1 MMETPGHECLWRAR
15 SGTAGGGL
23 MVYATRV
30 LTLNIGSSSLKAALY
45 EVGAADDDA
54 LLVFAAHTE
63 QLGSPHSRMS
73 VQDAQG
79 ATLFATE
86 QGLSDHPA
94 ALQTLQ
100 GWLQQ
105 QSERDFSMVGHR
117 VVFGGQQ
124 HREPQLITD
133 NCLASLDDLSRF
145 DPLHMPQALHV
156 IAYMRQEYPHIAQV
170 ACFDTAFH
178 QTMPQ
183 EARLYGLPYALADA
197 GVIRYGFHG
206 LSCESILLQLRAI
219 DPAAAEGRVII
230 AHLGAGASMTAVR
243 NGMSLDTTM
252 GFTPTS
258 GLVMGTRSGD
268 LDPGVVL
275 YLLEERRLDAAA
287 LRRLFTAEAGMLG
300 VSGVSGDM
308 RDLLEQ
314 SSTNP
319 RAAAA
324 VALFCYQ
331 ARKYLGALAA
341 ALGGIETLVFTG
353 GIGEHAPQI
362 RGRICAN
369 LDFLGVNVD
378 NARNVANA
386 AVISAEGSPVTI
398 RVMQSEEDR
407 MIARHTYRLMQQG
420 KAGHTE
426 RRSSISRVMTTSS
439 SGADTSFPIGAYED
453 QERSGE

>member
-1 MMETPGHECLWRAR
+1 MAHA
-15 SGTAGGGL
+15 A
-23 MVYATRV
+23 RV

-45 EVGAADDDA
+45 EISPAYDA
-54 LLVFAAHTE
+54 LLVFAAHADR
-63 QLGSPHSRMS
+63 LGDAHSRLS

-79 ATLFATE
+79 ATLLAAE

-94 ALQTLQ
+94 ALQTLL

-105 QSERDFSMVGHR
+105 QGERDFAVVGHR
-117 VVFGGQQ
+117 VVFGGQRY
-124 HREPQLITD
+124 REPQLITD
-133 NCLASLDDLSRF
+133 DLVASLDDLSPF
-145 DPLHMPQALHV
+145 DPLHMPQALSV
-156 IAYMRQEYPHIAQV
+156 IAYMRQHYSHVAQV

-219 DPAAAEGRVII
+219 APAAAQGRVII
-230 AHLGAGASMTAVR
+230 AHLGSGASMTAVR
-243 NGMSLDTTM
+243 DGVSLDTTM
-252 GFTPTS
+252 GFTPTG

-275 YLLEERRLDAAA
+275 YLLEERKLDAAA
-287 LRRLFTAEAGMLG
+287 LRRLFTAEAGLLG

-331 ARKYLGALAA
+331 ARKYLGALAV
-341 ALGGIETLVFTG
+341 ALGGVETLVFTG
-353 GIGEHAPQI
+353 GIGERAVEVRQ
-362 RGRICAN
+362 RICAG
-369 LDFLGVNVD
+369 LDFLGVKVD
-378 NARNVANA
+378 GARNAANA
-386 AVISAEGSPVTI
+386 AIISAEGSRAMV
-398 RVMQSEEDR
+398 RVMPSEEDR
-407 MIARHTYRLMQQG
+407 MIALHTYRLVQQG
-420 KAGHTE
+420 TPDG
-426 RRSSISRVMTTSS
+426 
-439 SGADTSFPIGAYED
+439 G
-453 QERSGE
+453 

>member
-1 MMETPGHECLWRAR
+1 MAH
-15 SGTAGGGL
+15 
-23 MVYATRV
+23 ATRV

-45 EVGAADDDA
+45 EVDPTGDDA
-54 LLVFAAHTE
+54 LLVFAAHAE
-63 QLGSPHSRMS
+63 RLGGSHSRLS
-73 VQDAQG
+73 VQDTQG

-94 ALQTLQ
+94 ALQTLL

-105 QSERDFSMVGHR
+105 RDECHFDVVGHR
-117 VVFGGQQ
+117 VVFGGQRY
-124 HREPQLITD
+124 REPHVITD
-133 NCLASLDDLSRF
+133 DLVASLDDLSHF
-145 DPLHMPQALHV
+145 DPLHMPQALQV
-156 IAYMRQEYPHIAQV
+156 IAYMRQEYPQIAQV

-183 EARLYGLPYALADA
+183 GARLYGLPYALADA

-243 NGMSLDTTM
+243 DGVSLDTTM
-252 GFTPTS
+252 GFTPTG

-275 YLLEERRLDAAA
+275 YLLEERKLDAAA
-287 LRRLFTAEAGMLG
+287 LRRLFTAEAGLLG

-314 SSTNP
+314 SATNP

-331 ARKYLGALAA
+331 ARKYLGALAV
-341 ALGGIETLVFTG
+341 ALGGVETLVFTG
-353 GIGEHAPQI
+353 GIGERAVEVRQ
-362 RGRICAN
+362 RICAD
-369 LDFLGVNVD
+369 LDFLGVKVD
-378 NARNVANA
+378 TARNAANA
-386 AVISAEGSPVTI
+386 AIISAGGSRATI
-398 RVMQSEEDR
+398 RVMPSEEDR
-407 MIARHTYRLMQQG
+407 MIALHAYHLVQQG
-420 KAGHTE
+420 APG
-426 RRSSISRVMTTSS
+426 R
-439 SGADTSFPIGAYED
+439 G
-453 QERSGE
+453 